1 MQKMNLCFLLF
12 LAFFALVQAGYY
24 GSGVKDSPFYHP
36 CPCPDSITL
45 ETSSFLPHY
54 CKFNKATLM
63 NQVHRTSVK
72 PGRELTLWLAQIC
85 GISALIAFQLATIE

>member
-1 MQKMNLCFLLF
+1 MNLCFLLF
-12 LAFFALVQAGYY
+12 LSFFALVQAGYY
-24 GSGVKDSPFYHP
+24 ASDSPFYHS

-54 CKFNKATLM
+54 CKFNKVTLM
-63 NQVHRTSVK
+63 NQVQDHPTSVK